1 MDAQSKTAIRL
12 KFAKFALK
20 FKGLRAVNF
29 NDEPQKA
36 KFREIKGAKIR
47 NMDVF

>member
-1 MDAQSKTAIRL
+1 MDARSKTAIRL

-20 FKGLRAVNF
+20 FKGLQVVNF

-36 KFREIKGAKIR
+36 EFRETKGAEIR
-47 NMDVF
+47 NTDVF